1 MDEDALSSLVLDH
14 LVKALQLA
22 VATLDL
28 VDAPEP
34 VTLSQLR
41 DIETMCDYLEV
52 GTVML
57 LQQAGVS
64 WETMAR
70 HAGGITRQ
78 SLHRRMNRKISE
90 RVLFKME
97 NRTKRGLQAEWGRL
111 VELLADRVQELSD
124 AGPERMSVQVS
135 RSILERGSRD

>member
-14 LVKALQLA
+14 LVKGLQLA
-22 VATLDL
+22 IAALDL
-28 VDAPEP
+28 VDAPNP
-34 VTLSQLR
+34 ATLSQLK

-70 HAGGITRQ
+70 YAGGITRQ

-97 NRTKRGLQAEWGRL
+97 NRTKRGLQMEWTRL

-124 AGPERMSVQVS
+124 AGQERMSAQVS
-135 RSILERGSRD
+135 RSILEHGSPD